1 MEKTNQT
8 VAQKTVATEQTQ
20 ETKKQARIQKPTKA
34 GAKNFICNRV
44 LPFAAGV
51 GAAVLGAA
59 LLGNKDR
66 GDSGD
71 DDYTVS

>member
-1 MEKTNQT
+1 MEKNQT
-8 VAQKTVATEQTQ
+8 VAQETVMTEQTQ
-20 ETKKQARIQKPTKA
+20 ETKKQRIQKPTKA
-34 GAKNFICNRV
+34 GVKNFVCNRL
-44 LPFAAGV
+44 LPFAAGI

-59 LLGNKDR
+59 LLGSKDR

>member
-8 VAQKTVATEQTQ
+8 VAQETVTTEQVQ
-20 ETKKQARIQKPTKA
+20 ETKKQRIQKPTKA
-34 GAKNFICNRV
+34 GVKNFVCNRL
-44 LPFAAGV
+44 LPFAAGI

-59 LLGNKDR
+59 LLGGKDR
-66 GDSGD
+66 GDSND

>member
-8 VAQKTVATEQTQ
+8 VAQETVTTEQVQ
-20 ETKKQARIQKPTKA
+20 ETKKQRIQKPTKA
-34 GAKNFICNRV
+34 GVKNFICNRV

-59 LLGNKDR
+59 LLGGKDR
-66 GDSGD
+66 GDSND

>member
-8 VAQKTVATEQTQ
+8 VAQETKTEQVQ
-20 ETKKQARIQKPTKA
+20 DTKKQRIQKPAKA
-34 GAKNFICNRV
+34 GVKNFICNRV

-59 LLGNKDR
+59 LLGGKDH
-66 GDSGD
+66 GDSND

>member
-8 VAQKTVATEQTQ
+8 VAQEAKTEQVQ
-20 ETKKQARIQKPTKA
+20 DTKKQRIQKPTKA
-34 GAKNFICNRV
+34 GVKNFICNRV

-59 LLGNKDR
+59 LLGGKDR
-66 GDSGD
+66 GGDSND

>member
-8 VAQKTVATEQTQ
+8 VAQETVTTEQVQ
-20 ETKKQARIQKPTKA
+20 ETKKQRIQKPTKA
-34 GAKNFICNRV
+34 GVKNFICNRV

-59 LLGNKDR
+59 LLGVKDR
-66 GDSGD
+66 GDSND

>member
-8 VAQKTVATEQTQ
+8 VAQETVTTEQVQ
-20 ETKKQARIQKPTKA
+20 ETKKQRIQKPTKA
-34 GAKNFICNRV
+34 GVKNFICNRV

-59 LLGNKDR
+59 LLGSKDR

>member
-8 VAQKTVATEQTQ
+8 VAQKTVTTEQVQ
-20 ETKKQARIQKPTKA
+20 ETKKQRIQKPTKA
-34 GAKNFICNRV
+34 GVKNFICNRV
-44 LPFAAGV
+44 LPFAAGI

>member
-1 MEKTNQT
+1 MEKNQT
-8 VAQKTVATEQTQ
+8 VAQETKTEQVQ

-34 GAKNFICNRV
+34 GVKNFICNRV
-44 LPFAAGV
+44 LPFAAGI

-59 LLGNKDR
+59 LLGGKDR

-71 DDYTVS
+71 DYTVS

>member
-8 VAQKTVATEQTQ
+8 VAQETVMTEQAQ

-34 GAKNFICNRV
+34 GVKNFICNRV
-44 LPFAAGV
+44 LPFATGV

-59 LLGNKDR
+59 LLGGKDR
-66 GDSGD
+66 GDSND

>member
-1 MEKTNQT
+1 MEKNQT
-8 VAQKTVATEQTQ
+8 VAQETKTEQVQ
-20 ETKKQARIQKPTKA
+20 DTKKQRIQKPTKA
-34 GAKNFICNRV
+34 GVKNFICNRV

-59 LLGNKDR
+59 LLGGKDH
-66 GDSGD
+66 GDSND

>member
-1 MEKTNQT
+1 MEKNRT
-8 VAQKTVATEQTQ
+8 VAQETKTEQVQ
-20 ETKKQARIQKPTKA
+20 ETKKQAHIQKPTKA
-34 GAKNFICNRV
+34 GVKNFICNRV

-59 LLGNKDR
+59 LLGGKDR
-66 GDSGD
+66 GDSND

>member
-1 MEKTNQT
+1 MEKNQT
-8 VAQKTVATEQTQ
+8 VAQETVTTEQVQ
-20 ETKKQARIQKPTKA
+20 DTKKQRIQKPTKA
-34 GAKNFICNRV
+34 GVKNFICNRV

-59 LLGNKDR
+59 LLGGKDR
-66 GDSGD
+66 GDSND

>member
-8 VAQKTVATEQTQ
+8 VAQKTVTTEQTQ
-20 ETKKQARIQKPTKA
+20 ETKKQRIQKPTKA
-34 GAKNFICNRV
+34 GVKNFICNRV

>member
-8 VAQKTVATEQTQ
+8 VAQETVMTEQAQ

-34 GAKNFICNRV
+34 GVKNFICNRV

-59 LLGNKDR
+59 LLGGKDR
-66 GDSGD
+66 GDSND

>member
-1 MEKTNQT
+1 MEKNQT
-8 VAQKTVATEQTQ
+8 VAQETKTEQVQ
-20 ETKKQARIQKPTKA
+20 DTKKQRIQKPTKA
-34 GAKNFICNRV
+34 GVKNFICNRV

-59 LLGNKDR
+59 LLGGKDHS
-66 GDSGD
+66 DSND

>member
-8 VAQKTVATEQTQ
+8 VAQETKTEQVQ
-20 ETKKQARIQKPTKA
+20 DTKKQRIQKPTKA
-34 GAKNFICNRV
+34 GVKNFICNRI

-59 LLGNKDR
+59 LLGGKDHE
-66 GDSGD
+66 DSND

>member
-1 MEKTNQT
+1 MEKNQT
-8 VAQKTVATEQTQ
+8 VAQETKTEQAQ

-34 GAKNFICNRV
+34 GVKNFICNRV

-51 GAAVLGAA
+51 GAAILGAA
-59 LLGNKDR
+59 LLGGKDR
-66 GDSGD
+66 GDSSD

>member
-1 MEKTNQT
+1 MEKNQT
-8 VAQKTVATEQTQ
+8 VAQETKTEQVQ
-20 ETKKQARIQKPTKA
+20 ETKKQRIQKPTKA
-34 GAKNFICNRV
+34 GVKNFVCNRL
-44 LPFAAGV
+44 LPFAAGI

>member
-1 MEKTNQT
+1 MEKNQT
-8 VAQKTVATEQTQ
+8 VAQEAKTEQVQ
-20 ETKKQARIQKPTKA
+20 DTKKQRIQKPTKA
-34 GAKNFICNRV
+34 GVKNFICNRV

-59 LLGNKDR
+59 LLGGKDH
-66 GDSGD
+66 GDSND

>member
-8 VAQKTVATEQTQ
+8 VAQETKTEQVQ
-20 ETKKQARIQKPTKA
+20 DTKKQRIQKPTKA
-34 GAKNFICNRV
+34 GVKNFICNRV

-59 LLGNKDR
+59 LLGGKDH
-66 GDSGD
+66 GDSID
-71 DDYTVS
+71 DDYTVR